1 MGNIHTKLRN
11 RLHFERVHDI
21 ATVAM
26 DIESQH
32 QAAGLTRKRTRRR
45 FDVPRPAPALRSANE
60 AETAEFDSLPDPS
73 VETSNGGN
81 DVNVDDEEVEGDE
94 ELEGDDEPGAQN
106 LTALTA
112 QFNQA
117 LDDDSDKDLNEELE
131 AEHLGPAVA
140 AANQACT
147 RPRRLR
153 LYFSKA
159 HAIPLS
165 EVFNFSGTVEG
176 VEEGLGVFWKFG
188 VTNLAKERD
197 VYEAIASMRE

>member
-11 RLHFERVHDI
+11 RLHFQRVHDI

-26 DIESQH
+26 DIEAQH
-32 QAAGLTRKRTRRR
+32 QAAGLTRKRTRRH

-60 AETAEFDSLPDPS
+60 PETAEFDSLPDPP
-73 VETSNGGN
+73 VEIINGDN
-81 DVNVDDEEVEGDE
+81 DVNLEDEESD
-94 ELEGDDEPGAQN
+94 GDDEPGARN
-106 LTALTA
+106 LTALAA

-117 LDDDSDKDLNEELE
+117 LDDDSDGDSGVEQE
-131 AEHLGPAVA
+131 AELPEPAVIV
-140 AANQACT
+140 ANQSCT

-165 EVFNFSGTVEG
+165 EVFNFSDSVEG

-197 VYEAIASMRE
+197 VCEAIASMRE